1 VYSVLNLI
9 SLYHDSVLHRA
20 ASSLPAPLR
29 PPSSS
34 HTRYTRHFV
43 TNSQPYNILAH
54 TLSVVQS
61 LELLI
66 EMAVT
71 KRGGGRDK
79 AEKTVIAIEAI
90 KAALRLGLMGATK
103 GRTGVQPPVAEREMD
118 PALLAMNQERLAKM
132 QRAATKLHHGT
143 EATAAPPPHSAADVL
158 LRQSHGETSLQ
169 IGMAKVETER
179 EDEPEFWTGPRTGY
193 VRPTLAS
200 LRRNGDATPLGDATV
215 TLTASYMAKDVGK
228 EYLMSR
234 VLTVEDVRRPEDLV
248 SKAKGIKKLAEI
260 IYILRPL
267 IYGTCVPLGP
277 RAVAAQLAF
286 HSSVVGTNC
295 KLTADCYCSHDDS
308 DRDAQVRPPPH
319 APVPPLPRARVPRLL
334 APVFVDVATRDEQGF
349 GTDVARQDRDR
360 TGEARDEQEGEAVLV
375 VPRSGTGV
383 GGLDKVRSCL
393 SFSLSYEKRN

>member
-1 VYSVLNLI
+1 MYSVLNLI

-54 TLSVVQS
+54 TLIVVQS

-90 KAALRLGLMGATK
+90 KAVLRLGLMGATK

-158 LRQSHGETSLQ
+158 LKQSHGETSLQ
-169 IGMAKVETER
+169 VGMAKVETER

-200 LRRNGDATPLGDATV
+200 LRRNGNATPLGDATL
-215 TLTASYMAKDVGK
+215 TLTSPYMAKDVGK

-234 VLTVEDVRRPEDLV
+234 VLTVEDVRKPEDLV

-267 IYGTCVPLGP
+267 IYGTC
-277 RAVAAQLAF
+277 A
-286 HSSVVGTNC
+286 S
-295 KLTADCYCSHDDS
+295 
-308 DRDAQVRPPPH
+308 
-319 APVPPLPRARVPRLL
+319 
-334 APVFVDVATRDEQGF
+334 
-349 GTDVARQDRDR
+349 
-360 TGEARDEQEGEAVLV
+360 
-375 VPRSGTGV
+375 
-383 GGLDKVRSCL
+383 
-393 SFSLSYEKRN
+393 